1 MVLVNSRQ
9 SSMTCSLSPSDNVEN
24 RDHCEGGS
32 STPSSS
38 LCLIDLDMIA
48 VRKRAQKPNFSYR
61 WMCPGL
67 WDQVKR
73 PACSGPHSAKRSMT
87 GSINRC
93 PMPRFHR
100 CGRTVNGPKN
110 PTLPQLDTK
119 LDPASSPSTSAAKAA
134 AGAAFQRV
142 RTRPASPMNVIG
154 SGSPRKVP
162 KARRMMRSASER
174 SPSLNGRIE
183 TSGFTST
190 IGVLLSSTQ
199 PHQVA
204 SLMTLWTQ
212 KCGQD
217 KACEVRQ
224 PKTIRK

>member
-1 MVLVNSRQ
+1 IAPVTSPQAFRVSSRLP
-9 SSMTCSLSPSDNVEN
+9 SGSPEN
-24 RDHCEGGS
+24 LDHCDAGS
-32 STPSSS
+32 SSPTIS
-38 LCLIDLDMIA
+38 LFTTDLDMIA

-162 KARRMMRSASER
+162 KASRKMRSASER
-174 SPSLNGRIE
+174 SPSLNGRTE

-204 SLMTLWTQ
+204 SLMKLLTQ

-224 PKTIRK
+224 P

>member
-1 MVLVNSRQ
+1 
-9 SSMTCSLSPSDNVEN
+9 MTCSLSPSDNVEN

-48 VRKRAQKPNFSYR
+48 VRNRAQNPNFSYR

-67 WDQVKR
+67 WDQVNSPSCLVPQLAK
-73 PACSGPHSAKRSMT
+73 HSSI
-87 GSINRC
+87 GSIKRA
-93 PMPRFHR
+93 PMPLFQRS
-100 CGRTVNGPKN
+100 GSTVNGPKK
-110 PTLPQLDTK
+110 PTLPQLVAK
-119 LDPASSPSTSAAKAA
+119 LEPTSLPSTSAPKAA
-134 AGAAFQRV
+134 SGAATQRV
-142 RTRPASPMNVIG
+142 RTIPASPMNVIG

-174 SPSLNGRIE
+174 SPSLNGRTE

-199 PHQVA
+199 P
-204 SLMTLWTQ
+204 LLG
-212 KCGQD
+212 CYYYDNG
-217 KACEVRQ
+217 R
-224 PKTIRK
+224 R